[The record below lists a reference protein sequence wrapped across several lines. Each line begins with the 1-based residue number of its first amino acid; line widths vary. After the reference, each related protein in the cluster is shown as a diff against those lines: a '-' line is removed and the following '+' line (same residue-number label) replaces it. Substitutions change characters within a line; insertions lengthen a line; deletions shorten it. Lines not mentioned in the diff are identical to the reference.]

1 MWVLFKPKHQI
12 MVYHGNTPNDG
23 VVNLTFTNTD
33 EIKIHSSEHK

>member
-12 MVYHGNTPNDG
+12 MVYHGNIPNES